1 MFPLI
6 PLASTKALSAGPCKR
21 RPEFVRFVF
30 AAHQFYFLR
39 LATSIFAIRFGES
52 ETDQSRNEFDSC
64 IAGIRSESY

>member
-30 AAHQFYFLR
+30 AAHQIYLR
-39 LATSIFAIRFGES
+39 PLGDIDFASRFGES
-52 ETDQSRNEFDSC
+52 ETDQSLNEFDSC